1 MISFCL
7 LNEFVTLAIPAF
19 NIYSSYK
26 DSEAQKHINQG
37 THTADEAMRLGR
49 PSIGDSQNVDQYLGK
64 LDNYESAL
72 RKGYANEYGDSGNA
86 NPSSSLK
93 SWLPGTTAS
102 GTENELEWINDTRTK
117 LKHGYWDHL
126 KNGADAPGFF
136 SLDGM
141 AYNFDAHPI
150 ISTGVAA
157 GLAGGAYYGYKKW
170 KEAQQKKQ
178 QQQSGVGGFSNSPT
192 SRY

>member
-7 LNEFVTLAIPAF
+7 LNESIFPFLWPYDL
-19 NIYSSYK
+19 YSAYK

-37 THTADEAMRLGR
+37 THTADEVIRLGR
-49 PSIGDSQNVDQYLGK
+49 PSIGDNSNVDEYLGK
-64 LDNYESAL
+64 LDNYESTL

-102 GTENELEWINDTRTK
+102 GTENELDWINDTRTK
-117 LKHGYWDHL
+117 LKHGYWDHF

-136 SLDGM
+136 SLDGI

-170 KEAQQKKQ
+170 KENRMKKQ
-178 QQQSGVGGFSNSPT
+178 EESGGLSNFSKPFG
-192 SRY
+192 Y